1 VIIERGGDRMY
12 EELIPAIATATR
24 IVCVRPEARAAAAT
38 ADAAD
43 AEIFWLLAESAGE
56 SGVAGVLRLG
66 SSMIRDLA
74 ASAGPLADGIISN
87 SSRRLMAH
95 VRAGDAD
102 AAEREVEKLL
112 RCLHVMWRLARAD
125 KHAALTPDDW
135 LPEGGCRD
143 GGGLAARQRSQE
155 DDPARTMVNLAS
167 TCALTVCLTGS
178 RSRLGSSGAMLAA
191 AARMA

>member
-1 VIIERGGDRMY
+1 MY
-12 EELIPAIATATR
+12 EDLIPAIATATR
-24 IVCVRPEARAAAAT
+24 IVCARPEARAAAAA

-43 AEIFWLLAESAGE
+43 AEVFRLLAESAGE

-66 SSMIRDLA
+66 SSMMRELA
-74 ASAGPLADGIISN
+74 AAAGPLADGIISN
-87 SSRRLMAH
+87 SSRRLLAH

-102 AAEREVEKLL
+102 AAEQEVEKLL
-112 RCLHVMWRLARAD
+112 RCLHVMWRLARID

-135 LPEGGCRD
+135 RQESGCRD
-143 GGGLAARQRSQE
+143 EGGLAALPPAQE
-155 DDPARTMVNLAS
+155 DGSPSTMVNLAS

-178 RSRLGSSGAMLAA
+178 KSRFGSSCTMLAA